1 MSKEDAPMNKFRLD
15 GKVAVVTG
23 ASRGIGRAL
32 AVGLAQS
39 GAHVVAVARGKPGLD
54 ETVQQIQ
61 TEGGTAQVLE
71 LDVQDIAAGQAAID
85 QIAAEHGRLDILV
98 NCAGTNTRDSATD
111 IKPEDFDRIWSVNVR
126 AVLFLSQAAGR
137 IMTKAQ
143 SGKIINIASATSFIG
158 LSKVASYAS
167 SKGALVQLTRTL
179 ATEWSK
185 YGVQVNAVAPGFI
198 RTDFNKKLWEN
209 EDIYNWVVGNTPAG
223 RLGAID
229 DVVGAVQFLA
239 SPASDFICGHV
250 LVVDGGFLSGGP
262 WPL

>member
-1 MSKEDAPMNKFRLD
+1 MDNFRLD

-32 AVGLAQS
+32 ALGLAQS

-54 ETVQQIQ
+54 ETVEQIQ
-61 TEGGTAQVLE
+61 TEGGSAQALE
-71 LDVQDIAAGQAAID
+71 LDVEDIEAGQAAIA
-85 QIAAEHGRLDILV
+85 QIAVEHGRLDILV
-98 NCAGTNTRDSATD
+98 NCAGTNVRDSVTD

-126 AVLFLSQAAGR
+126 GVLFLSQAAGR
-137 IMTKAQ
+137 IMIQAQ

-158 LSKVASYAS
+158 LSKVASYAT
-167 SKGALVQLTRTL
+167 SKGALAQMTRTL
-179 ATEWSK
+179 AAEWAAHNI
-185 YGVQVNAVAPGFI
+185 QVNAVAPGFI
-198 RTDFNKKLWEN
+198 RTDLNKKLWEN
-209 EDIYNWVVGNTPAG
+209 EDLYKWVVGNTPAG
-223 RLGAID
+223 RLGIVE

-239 SPASDFICGHV
+239 SPASNFICGHV

>member
-1 MSKEDAPMNKFRLD
+1 MNNFRID

-32 AVGLAQS
+32 ALGLAQS
-39 GAHVVAVARGKPGLD
+39 GAHVVAIARGKPGLD

-61 TEGGTAQVLE
+61 SQGGSAQAFE
-71 LDVQDIAAGQAAID
+71 LDIQDIVAGQAAID
-85 QIAAEHGRLDILV
+85 QIAAEHRRLDILV
-98 NCAGTNTRDSATD
+98 NCAGTNARDNATD
-111 IKPEDFDRIWSVNVR
+111 IKPEDFDRVWSVNVR
-126 AVLFLSQAAGR
+126 GALFLSQAAGR

-143 SGKIINIASATSFIG
+143 SGKIINIASVTSFIG
-158 LSKVASYAS
+158 LSKVATYAT
-167 SKGALVQLTRTL
+167 SKGALAQMTRTL
-179 ATEWSK
+179 ATEWAK
-185 YGVQVNAVAPGFI
+185 HNVQVNAVAPGFI

-209 EDIYNWVVGNTPAG
+209 EILYQWVIGNTPAE
-223 RLGAID
+223 RLGAIE

-262 WPL
+262 WPM

>member
-1 MSKEDAPMNKFRLD
+1 MSNFRID

-32 AVGLAQS
+32 AIGLAQS
-39 GAHVVAVARGKPGLD
+39 GAHVVAIARGKPGLD
-54 ETVQQIQ
+54 ETVQAIEA
-61 TEGGTAQVLE
+61 EGGTAEALE
-71 LDVQDIAAGQAAID
+71 LDIQDIEAGQAAME
-85 QIAAEHGRLDILV
+85 QIAAKHGRLDILV
-98 NCAGTNTRDSATD
+98 NCAGTNARDSATD
-111 IKPEDFDRIWSVNVR
+111 IKPEDFDRVWSVNTR
-126 AVLFLSQAAGR
+126 SVLFLSQAAGR
-137 IMTKAQ
+137 IMINAQ

-158 LSKVASYAS
+158 LSKVASYAT
-167 SKGALVQLTRTL
+167 SKGALVQMTRTL

-185 YGVQVNAVAPGFI
+185 HNIQVNAVAPGFI

-209 EDIYNWVVGNTPAG
+209 TDVYNWVVGNTPAG

-239 SPASDFICGHV
+239 SPASNFICGHV
-250 LVVDGGFLSGGP
+250 LVVDGGFLAGGP